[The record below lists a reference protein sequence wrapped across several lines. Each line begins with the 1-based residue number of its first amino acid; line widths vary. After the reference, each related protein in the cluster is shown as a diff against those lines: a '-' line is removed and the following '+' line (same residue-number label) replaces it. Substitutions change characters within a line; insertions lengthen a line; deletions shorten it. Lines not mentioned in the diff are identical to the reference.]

1 MCTEYHTSVCP
12 ACGKDYLVYVEFC
25 KAFHPPLESCPQGTA
40 IARIAM
46 EQGGCPSRICPN
58 SPGGGCALM

>member
-1 MCTEYHTSVCP
+1 MCIEHHSSVCP
-12 ACGKDYLVYVEFC
+12 ACGKDYLIYVEFC
-25 KAFHPPLESCPQGTA
+25 KNFRPPLVACLVGTT
-40 IARIAM
+40 IQRIVM